1 MNSNNQSDPDE
12 NLVEAPL
19 ESFAHCHQGIITHLG
34 ALEELPALVEA
45 ASKAQEQAGQAR
57 DFFAATM
64 LAHHEEE
71 ERELFTAVMDSANPG
86 DEASQV
92 KGIVERLTHEH
103 REIEALWRHIEP
115 QLKRLAHGHIPQL
128 DTASVEKLVK
138 AYRDHAAFEESVF
151 LPLCQ
156 SILGRNGS
164 HMAALGLSLHMRHVA
179 PKLPYI

>member
-1 MNSNNQSDPDE
+1 MNSNSQPGSDE
-12 NLVEAPL
+12 HLAEAPL
-19 ESFAHCHQGIITHLG
+19 ESFSHCHQGIITHLG

-45 ASKAQEQAGQAR
+45 ANKAQEQAGQAR
-57 DFFAATM
+57 GFFAEAM

-71 ERELFTAVMDSANPG
+71 ERELFTAVMDSANAG
-86 DEASQV
+86 DEISQV
-92 KGIVERLTHEH
+92 RRMVERLTQEH
-103 REIEALWRHIEP
+103 REIEALWRHLEP
-115 QLKRLAHGHIPQL
+115 QLKRLANGHIAPL
-128 DTASVEKLVK
+128 DTATVEKLVK

-156 SILGRNGS
+156 MILGRNGS